1 MIKLTK
7 NESKVFEAILATGA
21 ADADSIAYESG
32 MSKVKVKSI
41 LKDMIEKSVVY
52 SFTQDEDVM
61 FDITGADVEQ
71 YSEDTTHLTV
81 EVVDAVEE
89 PKSEVVPEPKENKPA
104 KAEKKEK
111 EPKEELDPTKFTK
124 GGKPRKVTNAM
135 KVREE
140 IAKVKASMTKEEAEL
155 VVVQFCMEQLGQS
168 KQLAKTYFKD
178 NYDRVE

>member
-32 MSKVKVKSI
+32 RSKVKVKSV
-41 LKDMIEKSVVY
+41 LKDLIAKSAVY

-61 FDITGADVEQ
+61 FDITSANVEQ
-71 YSEDTTHLTV
+71 YSEDTSHLV
-81 EVVDAVEE
+81 DEVTDEVEE
-89 PKSEVVPEPKENKPA
+89 QKPEIPQEAPPA

-111 EPKEELDPTKFTK
+111 APKEELDPAKFTK

-140 IAKVKASMTKEEAEL
+140 IAKVKSNMTKEEAE
-155 VVVQFCMEQLGQS
+155 VVIVQFCMEQLGQS